1 MCIWKFQANWKVK
14 ITLKIEHFL
23 SEEGILCLVS
33 CSLWLMCVYIHSHN
47 TGFMLGKEILRNH
60 SKLYVDLTGSSGFL
74 FLFWIL
80 LGIIG
85 LNLNSNCMFFGLFH
99 ISWLLI
105 LFFFHVGEEGGEK
118 CHSVVENNKTHCLLF
133 GLCSIASSGSRQL
146 IFSAFTYELLG
157 WKYSLFLSDQH
168 MDV

>member
-1 MCIWKFQANWKVK
+1 M
-14 ITLKIEHFL
+14 L
-23 SEEGILCLVS
+23 ILWDPRGVFC
-33 CSLWLMCVYIHSHN
+33 
-47 TGFMLGKEILRNH
+47 F
-60 SKLYVDLTGSSGFL
+60 F
-74 FLFWIL
+74 FWIL

-146 IFSAFTYELLG
+146 IFSTFNYELLG
-157 WKYSLFLSDQH
+157 WKCSLFLSDQH
-168 MDV
+168 MDVWSAQTLGQFYSPASWSSGFLWILTRDHINCPS